1 MRCGIESSWIAFLLI
16 LLIPVSEFRTF
27 AVSIST
33 DRPHVCAACYGNGE
47 SPAGIVSPMRT
58 AEVREDDDRVHYTT
72 RSGVGEPGSA
82 VKEGWEAEEEK
93 LDNSWE
99 MLRNILI
106 TPLIHPSRAPRH
118 QERPAH
124 DGFRAPP

>member
-1 MRCGIESSWIAFLLI
+1 ML
-16 LLIPVSEFRTF
+16 
-27 AVSIST
+27 
-33 DRPHVCAACYGNGE
+33 
-47 SPAGIVSPMRT
+47 T

-82 VKEGWEAEEEK
+82 VKKGSEAEEEK
-93 LDNSWE
+93 LNNSLE

-106 TPLIHPSRAPRH
+106 APRIHPSRAHRH

-124 DGFRAPP
+124 DGFLAPP

>member
-1 MRCGIESSWIAFLLI
+1 MRCGIESSWIAFLLV
-16 LLIPVSEFRTF
+16 LLVLVSEFRTF

-33 DRPHVCAACYGNGE
+33 DRPHVCAAFYGNGGA
-47 SPAGIVSPMRT
+47 PAGMVSPMRT
-58 AEVREDDDRVHYTT
+58 AEVREDDERVHYAT
-72 RSGVGEPGSA
+72 RPGVGESGGT
-82 VKEGWEAEEEK
+82 VKEGSEAEEEK

-106 TPLIHPSRAPRH
+106 APRIHPSRAPRH